1 MCVFVSL
8 MKFFKTE
15 CEMQTSALEPCFVVV
30 ILKQD
35 QKQTPKAIKKW
46 NEIES

>member
-1 MCVFVSL
+1 
-8 MKFFKTE
+8 
-15 CEMQTSALEPCFVVV
+15 MQTSTLEPYWPYLTCFVVV